1 MTEDMS
7 ESSDTEVANLE
18 DTETVDNTVTW
29 QRIKELVVTMKDS
42 INDNTNQ
49 AIGEVKSEVS
59 HIKVQ
64 MEKYN
69 GTIEE
74 VQGRVS
80 QVEDKVEKM
89 EDLRS
94 EVETLKKYH
103 ADHIK
108 EMNKEVCR
116 VRRNNI
122 IINGIPG
129 TSKNK
134 QDAKKAFEDFIIDG
148 LELGTEWLKKVEI
161 EELYRFPAKK
171 TEETSWPLFVRVEKV
186 KYKEEMY
193 KAAFKLKDKGFSMR
207 NDLAPWLLVKRSKLY
222 IESKRIQE
230 SPHNLKTRM
239 RDTYDKVWLKVRK
252 TVKDEWK
259 TWDGK
264 T

>member
-7 ESSDTEVANLE
+7 ESSDTEVNLE

-42 INDNTNQ
+42 INYNTNQ

-116 VRRNNI
+116 ARRNNI
-122 IINGIPG
+122 IINGVPG

-171 TEETSWPLFVRVEKV
+171 TEETS
-186 KYKEEMY
+186 
-193 KAAFKLKDKGFSMR
+193 
-207 NDLAPWLLVKRSKLY
+207 LATIR
-222 IESKRIQE
+222 
-230 SPHNLKTRM
+230 
-239 RDTYDKVWLKVRK
+239 
-252 TVKDEWK
+252 
-259 TWDGK
+259 
-264 T
+264 